1 MSTYTPAL
9 TKTPEALVRDGEQGR
24 SSEDVETMEE
34 EELAEVARTQGS

>member
-9 TKTPEALVRDGEQGR
+9 TKTPEALVRDGEKGR
-24 SSEDVETMEE
+24 SSEEIETLVE